1 MRDRFEALLDVLP
14 DKEEDINAK
23 VDPGEYGME
32 NNKTR
37 YVCHFLFTVSVI
49 SEPLGRAVEL

>member
-1 MRDRFEALLDVLP
+1 MDVLP